1 MFRLASED
9 IFFGFVRE
17 TKHFLVST
25 EHFLVLTE
33 RFFIKHQIKIIYS
46 KNPIFVIYNKKI
58 RIKPTKYHIPI
69 INKDVVY
76 THPWKDMSYLL

>member
-17 TKHFLVST
+17 TKHFLVLTERFLVLT

-33 RFFIKHQIKIIYS
+33 PFFIKHQIKIIYS
-46 KNPIFVIYNKKI
+46 KNPIFVIYNKK
-58 RIKPTKYHIPI
+58 
-69 INKDVVY
+69 NK
-76 THPWKDMSYLL
+76 T